1 MALQENIRTI
11 PNLLSLAR
19 IVAAPGLCLL
29 VVHCHYTAALAIF
42 VLAGISD
49 MVCVRMCTC
58 VGRGEGK
65 VTLTH
70 PLPFDRRT
78 ATLPAHSLSR
88 PLPLALCWTPWQTS
102 SWSACSFWH
111 SPPLATCH
119 VRLAY
124 CPPPPRTAPPSLPP
138 PRYMQC
144 YPQVWFWAGTSSWFW
159 GDSTSASPLCLPRWV
174 LVGVSQ
180 LLAHRCTCPSAY
192 PLQRTWTKYWDIHR
206 STLQMTPTPISKV
219 PGKQQ
224 QHEHLQSA
232 HPLPLASLLPHR

>member
-1 MALQENIRTI
+1 MAPLNCCVCSAMALQENIRTV

-49 MVCVRMCTC
+49 VVCVRMCTC

-70 PLPFDRRT
+70 PLPFARRT

-102 SWSACSFWH
+102 SWPACSFWR

-124 CPPPPRTAPPSLPP
+124 CPPPPCTAPPSLPP
-138 PRYMQC
+138 GICSATHRCGSGPGH
-144 YPQVWFWAGTSSWFW
+144 PPGFG
-159 GDSTSASPLCLPRWV
+159 GILPPLHHSASPGGCLWAC
-174 LVGVSQ
+174 LS
-180 LLAHRCTCPSAY
+180 C
-192 PLQRTWTKYWDIHR
+192 
-206 STLQMTPTPISKV
+206 
-219 PGKQQ
+219 
-224 QHEHLQSA
+224 
-232 HPLPLASLLPHR
+232 